1 MRTTELE
8 AQIQEIETKLAKL
21 TGSYIE
27 ELWILVP
34 VHKQPAPPQEV
45 VNQWMQTLGLA
56 HARGFAVPSRHTSLT
71 AVALTP
77 GYLGAPQP
85 EGWTYVA
92 LKGGAPAAKPTDSTA
107 WHHPTLALLYS
118 TFLTH
123 RDG

>member
-21 TGSYIE
+21 TGSFLD
-27 ELWILVP
+27 ELWIMVP
-34 VHKQPAPPQEV
+34 IHKQPAPPQEV
-45 VNQWMQTLGLA
+45 VDKWMQTLGLT
-56 HARGFAVPSRHTSLT
+56 HAKGIALPGRHTSLT

-77 GYLGAPQP
+77 GCLGPPQP
-85 EGWTYVA
+85 DGWTYVA
-92 LKGGAPAAKPTDSTA
+92 LKGGAPATEPKDAMA
-107 WHHPTLALLYS
+107 WYHPTLALLYS